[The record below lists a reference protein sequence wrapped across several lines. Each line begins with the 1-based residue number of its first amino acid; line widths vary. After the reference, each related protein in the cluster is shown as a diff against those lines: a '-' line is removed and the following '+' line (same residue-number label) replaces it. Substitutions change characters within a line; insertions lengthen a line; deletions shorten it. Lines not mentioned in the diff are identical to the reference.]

1 MSEVSIYHNPRC
13 SKSRQTLALLEDK
26 GIKPQVIEYLK
37 EPLTAED
44 IQGLLRKLGFV
55 SARELMRS
63 KEEAYKEL
71 NLKDEEDESKLIEAM
86 LSHPKLIE
94 RPIVVKGSKARLGR
108 PPEAV
113 EEIL

>member
-94 RPIVVKGSKARLGR
+94 RPIVSKGSKARLGR